1 MDSIGIQEFL
11 YKKLTERKNVEIY
24 TNADVSAIELN
35 KNIKGNVKQITT
47 GKGSKLNSFEVDS
60 FVLCNGW

>member
-1 MDSIGIQEFL
+1 MDSVEIQKLL

-24 TNADVSAIELN
+24 TNAEVTAIEMN
-35 KNIKGNVKQITT
+35 KNIKGNVRQITT

-60 FVLCNGW
+60 LVLCNGW